1 MDTVTVSRRTLITSA
16 AAAVGGALLEPALG
30 GSIAEARL
38 FRGVPADAIQLNAN
52 ESPYGPS
59 AAAREAMTRAQE
71 IAGRY
76 PGNLEEELAV
86 TLASLHGVT
95 PEQVVL
101 GCGSGEILRM
111 AAAAFLGPGRTL
123 VAAEPTFEAVLRYAG
138 VTAAEPIAVPLDA
151 AFRHDLSRMAGAC
164 DARTGLVYVC
174 NPNNPTGTIVTGEE
188 LSAFLR
194 RVPPTATVVLDEAY
208 FHFVEH
214 PGYRSGFELL
224 GRFPNLAV
232 VRTFSK
238 IYGLAGMR
246 LGYAVGAPERIAAL
260 DRHRV
265 INNANAA
272 VLSAA
277 LATIGET
284 GRVAQLK
291 QRINDTRR
299 TLVAALERDG
309 RRVIPSE
316 ANFVMFETGRDVI
329 PLIAAFRE
337 RKILVGR
344 KFPSMPSWLRVSVGT
359 PEETAA
365 FLTALRD
372 LLPPTTPGD
381 PSVQS

>member
-1 MDTVTVSRRTLITSA
+1 MDSATVSRRTLLTSA
-16 AAAVGGALLEPALG
+16 AAAVGGALLEPTLG
-30 GSIAEARL
+30 GSVAEARL
-38 FRGVPADAIQLNAN
+38 FPGVPTDAIQLNAN

-59 AAAREAMTRAQE
+59 AAARKAMTRAQE
-71 IAGRY
+71 VAGRY
-76 PGNLEEELAV
+76 PGNLEEEFAV

-151 AFRHDLSRMAGAC
+151 AFRHELSRMAAAC

-174 NPNNPTGTIVTGEE
+174 NPNNPTGTIVTGEA
-188 LSAFLR
+188 LSAFLG
-194 RVPPTATVVLDEAY
+194 RVPPTATVLLDEAY
-208 FHFVEH
+208 FHFVDH
-214 PGYRSGFELL
+214 PAYRSGFELL
-224 GRFPNLAV
+224 GRFPNLVV

-246 LGYAVGAPERIAAL
+246 LGYAVGAPDRIAAL
-260 DRHRV
+260 DRHRL

-272 VLSAA
+272 VLTAA

-284 GRVAQLK
+284 EHVARLK
-291 QRINDTRR
+291 RRMNDTRR
-299 TLVAALERDG
+299 SLVEALERDG

-316 ANFVMFETGRDVI
+316 ANFVMFETGRDVT
-329 PLIAAFRE
+329 PLIAALRE

-344 KFPSMPSWLRVSVGT
+344 RFPSMPTWLRVSVGT
-359 PEETAA
+359 PEEIAA
-365 FLTALRD
+365 FLAALRKI
-372 LLPPTTPGD
+372 LPVDRPTAG
-381 PSVQS
+381 

>member
-1 MDTVTVSRRTLITSA
+1 MDSATVSRRTLLTSA
-16 AAAVGGALLEPALG
+16 AAAVGGALLEPTLG
-30 GSIAEARL
+30 GSVAEARL
-38 FRGVPADAIQLNAN
+38 FPGVPTDAIQLNAN

-151 AFRHDLSRMAGAC
+151 AFRHDLSRMAAAC

-174 NPNNPTGTIVTGEE
+174 NPNNPTGTIVTGEA
-188 LSAFLR
+188 LSAFLG
-194 RVPPTATVVLDEAY
+194 RVPPTATVLLDEAY
-208 FHFVEH
+208 FHFVDH
-214 PGYRSGFELL
+214 PAYRSGFELL
-224 GRFPNLAV
+224 GRLPNLVV

-246 LGYAVGAPERIAAL
+246 LGYAVGAPDRIAAL
-260 DRHRV
+260 DRHRL

-272 VLSAA
+272 VLTAA

-284 GRVAQLK
+284 EHVARLK
-291 QRINDTRR
+291 RRMNDTRR
-299 TLVAALERDG
+299 SLVEALERDG

-316 ANFVMFETGRDVI
+316 ANFVMFETGRDVT
-329 PLIAAFRE
+329 PLIAALRE

-344 KFPSMPSWLRVSVGT
+344 RFPSMPTWLRVSVGT
-359 PEETAA
+359 PEEIAA
-365 FLTALRD
+365 FLAALREI
-372 LLPPTTPGD
+372 LPVDRPTAG
-381 PSVQS
+381 

>member
-1 MDTVTVSRRTLITSA
+1 MDSATVSRRTLLTSA
-16 AAAVGGALLEPALG
+16 AAAVGGALLEPTLG
-30 GSIAEARL
+30 GSVAEARL
-38 FRGVPADAIQLNAN
+38 FPGVPTDAIQLNAN

-151 AFRHDLSRMAGAC
+151 AFRHDLSRMAAAC

-174 NPNNPTGTIVTGEE
+174 NPNNPTGTIVTGEA
-188 LSAFLR
+188 LSAFLG
-194 RVPPTATVVLDEAY
+194 RVPPTATVLLDEAY
-208 FHFVEH
+208 FHFVDH
-214 PGYRSGFELL
+214 PAYRSGFELL
-224 GRFPNLAV
+224 GRLPNLVV

-246 LGYAVGAPERIAAL
+246 LGYAVGAPDRIAAL
-260 DRHRV
+260 DRHRL

-272 VLSAA
+272 VLTAA

-284 GRVAQLK
+284 EHVARLK
-291 QRINDTRR
+291 RRMNDTRR
-299 TLVAALERDG
+299 SLVEALERDG

-316 ANFVMFETGRDVI
+316 ANFVMFETGRDVT
-329 PLIAAFRE
+329 PLIAALRE

-344 KFPSMPSWLRVSVGT
+344 RFPSMPTWLRVSVGT
-359 PEETAA
+359 PEEIAA
-365 FLTALRD
+365 FLAALRKI
-372 LLPPTTPGD
+372 LPVDRPTAG
-381 PSVQS
+381 

>member
-1 MDTVTVSRRTLITSA
+1 MDSATVSRRTLLTSA
-16 AAAVGGALLEPALG
+16 AAAVGGALLEPTLG
-30 GSIAEARL
+30 GSVAEARL
-38 FRGVPADAIQLNAN
+38 FPGVPTDAIQLNAN

-138 VTAAEPIAVPLDA
+138 VTAAAPIAVPLDA
-151 AFRHDLSRMAGAC
+151 AFRHDLSRMAAAC

-174 NPNNPTGTIVTGEE
+174 NPNNPTGTIVTGEA
-188 LSAFLR
+188 LSAFLG
-194 RVPPTATVVLDEAY
+194 RVPPTATVLLDEAY
-208 FHFVEH
+208 FHFVDH
-214 PGYRSGFELL
+214 PAYRSGFELL
-224 GRFPNLAV
+224 GRFPNLVV

-246 LGYAVGAPERIAAL
+246 LGYAVGAPDRIAAL
-260 DRHRV
+260 DRHRL

-272 VLSAA
+272 VLTAA

-284 GRVAQLK
+284 EHVARLK
-291 QRINDTRR
+291 RRMNDTRR
-299 TLVAALERDG
+299 SLVEALERDG

-316 ANFVMFETGRDVI
+316 ANFVMFETGRDVT
-329 PLIAAFRE
+329 PLIAALRE

-344 KFPSMPSWLRVSVGT
+344 RFPSMPTWLRVSVGT
-359 PEETAA
+359 PEEIAA
-365 FLTALRD
+365 FLAALRKI
-372 LLPPTTPGD
+372 LPVDRPTAG
-381 PSVQS
+381 

>member
-1 MDTVTVSRRTLITSA
+1 MDSVTVSRRTLMASA
-16 AAAVGGALLEPALG
+16 AAAVGGVLLEPTLG
-30 GSIAEARL
+30 RSVAEARL
-38 FRGVPADAIQLNAN
+38 SRGMPSDMIQLNAN

-76 PGNLEEELAV
+76 SGHLEEELAV

-123 VAAEPTFEAVLRYAG
+123 VVAEPTFEAVLRYSG
-138 VTAAEPIAVPLDA
+138 VENAEPIAVPLDA
-151 AFRHDLSRMAGAC
+151 AFRHDLSRMAAAC

-174 NPNNPTGTIVTGEE
+174 NPNNPTGTVVTGEQ
-188 LSAFLR
+188 LVAFLK
-194 RVPPTATVVLDEAY
+194 RVPAGATVLLDEAY
-208 FHFVEH
+208 HHFVEH
-214 PGYRSGFELL
+214 PAYRSGFEVLA
-224 GRFPNLAV
+224 GFPNLVV

-260 DRHRV
+260 DRHRL

-272 VLSAA
+272 VLAAA

-284 GRVAQLK
+284 ETVARL
-291 QRINDTRR
+291 TRR
-299 TLVAALERDG
+299 MNETRRNLIAELERDG
-309 RRVIPSE
+309 RRVIPSQ
-316 ANFVMFETGRDVI
+316 ANFVMFETGRDVS
-329 PLIAAFRE
+329 PLIGAFRD

-344 KFPSMPSWLRVSVGT
+344 KFPSMPTWLRVSVGT
-359 PEETAA
+359 PEETVA
-365 FLTALRD
+365 FLAALREI
-372 LLPPTTPGD
+372 LPPSAQAEPRAN
-381 PSVQS
+381 S